1 MYHEEDADLSIIQGR
16 KVAIIGYGSQGHA
29 HALNLRDSGVDVR
42 VGLKDGSPSRAKAEA
57 EGLRVV
63 SVAEAVK
70 ESTVIMILAPD
81 HLQRHIYTDSI
92 LPNLK
97 DGDALFFGHG
107 FNIRFGYIKPTASVD
122 VCMVAPKGPGHLV
135 RREYAAGR
143 GVPVIVAVEQDST
156 GNAWPLT
163 LSYAKAIG
171 GLRAGGILTT
181 FTEETET
188 DLFGEQSV
196 LCGGASQL
204 VMYGFEVLTEAGYQP
219 EVAYF
224 ECLHELKL
232 IVDLMYEGGIA
243 KQRWSVSDTAE
254 FGDYVS
260 GPQAAQRVA
269 KPIVLIAEELS
280 PATLEALGPDFEVV
294 NCDGANRAEL
304 LAALAKGVDAVL
316 IRSATKMDAE
326 AIAAAKG
333 LKVIARAGVGLDNVD
348 IPAATAAGVMVVNA
362 PTSNIVSAAEL
373 AIALLMASAR
383 FVSPAHAALRNGKWA
398 RSKYTGAEIFEK
410 TLGIVGFG
418 RIGQLV
424 AHRMQAFGMDV
435 VAYDPYLQ
443 PARAA
448 QLGVRLVEL
457 DELLK
462 VSDFITIHLPKT
474 KETANLIGVEAL
486 KKVKS
491 TVRIINAAR
500 GGVLDEAALF
510 DAITE
515 GRVAGAGLD
524 VFSTEPCTDSPLFT
538 LDQVVA
544 TPHLGAST
552 DEAQERAGI
561 AVAVSVRKALAGE
574 LVPDAVNVKG
584 GAIHEEIRPSLP
596 LVEKMAQIATAIAG
610 EAPVSMDLTVKGE
623 ISEHDSS
630 ILATSA
636 LKGALLGCGLLD
648 VTYVNAPA
656 LAAERGVTS
665 SVTTDPESPEYRS
678 MISLRAAL
686 ADGKIV
692 TVDGTL
698 MGIRKV
704 EKIIAIDSFDLDLPP
719 TENLLF
725 LRYSDKP
732 GVVGAVGN
740 ALGKAGINIAGM
752 QVARSSAG
760 GNALM
765 ALTVDSQISDE
776 LITSVKKETGAELVR
791 SVTLVG

>member
-1 MYHEEDADLSIIQGR
+1 MTITK
-16 KVAIIGYGSQGHA
+16 KV
-29 HALNLRDSGVDVR
+29 
-42 VGLKDGSPSRAKAEA
+42 
-57 EGLRVV
+57 
-63 SVAEAVK
+63 
-70 ESTVIMILAPD
+70 
-81 HLQRHIYTDSI
+81 
-92 LPNLK
+92 
-97 DGDALFFGHG
+97 
-107 FNIRFGYIKPTASVD
+107 
-122 VCMVAPKGPGHLV
+122 
-135 RREYAAGR
+135 
-143 GVPVIVAVEQDST
+143 
-156 GNAWPLT
+156 
-163 LSYAKAIG
+163 
-171 GLRAGGILTT
+171 
-181 FTEETET
+181 
-188 DLFGEQSV
+188 
-196 LCGGASQL
+196 
-204 VMYGFEVLTEAGYQP
+204 
-219 EVAYF
+219 
-224 ECLHELKL
+224 
-232 IVDLMYEGGIA
+232 
-243 KQRWSVSDTAE
+243 
-254 FGDYVS
+254 
-260 GPQAAQRVA
+260 AQRVA

-304 LAALAKGVDAVL
+304 LAALGKGVDAVL

-373 AIALLMASAR
+373 AISLLMASAR
-383 FVSPAHAALRNGKWA
+383 FISPAHAALRNGKWA

-462 VSDFITIHLPKT
+462 ISDFITIHLPKT
-474 KETANLIGVEAL
+474 KETANLIGVDAL
-486 KKVKS
+486 KKVKPS
-491 TVRIINAAR
+491 VRIINAAR

-596 LVEKMAQIATAIAG
+596 LVEKMAQIATALAG
-610 EAPVSMDLTVKGE
+610 EAPASMDLTVRGD
-623 ISEHDSS
+623 ISGHDSS

-636 LKGALLGCGLLD
+636 LKGALLACGLSD

-704 EKIIAIDSFDLDLPP
+704 EKIIAIDGFDLDLPP

-752 QVARSSAG
+752 QVARSAAG
-760 GNALM
+760 GDALM
-765 ALTVDSQISDE
+765 AITVDSLISDE
-776 LITSVKKETGAELVR
+776 LTASVKKETGADVVR

>member
-1 MYHEEDADLSIIQGR
+1 MTIT
-16 KVAIIGYGSQGHA
+16 K
-29 HALNLRDSGVDVR
+29 
-42 VGLKDGSPSRAKAEA
+42 
-57 EGLRVV
+57 
-63 SVAEAVK
+63 K
-70 ESTVIMILAPD
+70 E
-81 HLQRHIYTDSI
+81 
-92 LPNLK
+92 
-97 DGDALFFGHG
+97 
-107 FNIRFGYIKPTASVD
+107 
-122 VCMVAPKGPGHLV
+122 
-135 RREYAAGR
+135 
-143 GVPVIVAVEQDST
+143 
-156 GNAWPLT
+156 
-163 LSYAKAIG
+163 
-171 GLRAGGILTT
+171 
-181 FTEETET
+181 
-188 DLFGEQSV
+188 
-196 LCGGASQL
+196 
-204 VMYGFEVLTEAGYQP
+204 
-219 EVAYF
+219 
-224 ECLHELKL
+224 
-232 IVDLMYEGGIA
+232 
-243 KQRWSVSDTAE
+243 
-254 FGDYVS
+254 
-260 GPQAAQRVA
+260 AQRVA

-294 NCDGANRAEL
+294 NCDGANRPEL

-373 AIALLMASAR
+373 AISLLMASAR
-383 FVSPAHAALRNGKWA
+383 FISPAHAALRNGKWA

-462 VSDFITIHLPKT
+462 ISDFITIHLPKT

-486 KKVKS
+486 KKVKPS
-491 TVRIINAAR
+491 VRIINAAR
-500 GGVLDEAALF
+500 GGVLDEVALF

-610 EAPVSMDLTVKGE
+610 EAPVSMDLTVRGD
-623 ISEHDSS
+623 ISGHDSS

-636 LKGALLGCGLLD
+636 LKGALLACGLSD

-665 SVTTDPESPEYRS
+665 AVATDPESPEYRS

-704 EKIIAIDSFDLDLPP
+704 EKIIAIDGFDLDLPP

-752 QVARSSAG
+752 QVARSAAG
-760 GNALM
+760 GDALM
-765 ALTVDSQISDE
+765 AITVDSLISED
-776 LITSVKKETGAELVR
+776 ITESVKKETGANVVR

>member
-1 MYHEEDADLSIIQGR
+1 MTITR
-16 KVAIIGYGSQGHA
+16 K
-29 HALNLRDSGVDVR
+29 
-42 VGLKDGSPSRAKAEA
+42 
-57 EGLRVV
+57 
-63 SVAEAVK
+63 
-70 ESTVIMILAPD
+70 
-81 HLQRHIYTDSI
+81 
-92 LPNLK
+92 
-97 DGDALFFGHG
+97 
-107 FNIRFGYIKPTASVD
+107 
-122 VCMVAPKGPGHLV
+122 
-135 RREYAAGR
+135 
-143 GVPVIVAVEQDST
+143 
-156 GNAWPLT
+156 
-163 LSYAKAIG
+163 
-171 GLRAGGILTT
+171 
-181 FTEETET
+181 
-188 DLFGEQSV
+188 
-196 LCGGASQL
+196 
-204 VMYGFEVLTEAGYQP
+204 
-219 EVAYF
+219 
-224 ECLHELKL
+224 
-232 IVDLMYEGGIA
+232 
-243 KQRWSVSDTAE
+243 
-254 FGDYVS
+254 
-260 GPQAAQRVA
+260 AAQRVA

-373 AIALLMASAR
+373 AISLLMASAR
-383 FVSPAHAALRNGKWA
+383 FISPAHAALRNGKWA

-462 VSDFITIHLPKT
+462 ISDFITIHLPKT
-474 KETANLIGVEAL
+474 KETANLIGVDAL
-486 KKVKS
+486 KKVKPS
-491 TVRIINAAR
+491 VRIINAAR

-610 EAPVSMDLTVKGE
+610 EAPVSMDLTVRGD
-623 ISEHDSS
+623 ISGHDSS

-636 LKGALLGCGLLD
+636 LKGALLACGLSD

-665 SVTTDPESPEYRS
+665 AVTTDPESPEYRS

-704 EKIIAIDSFDLDLPP
+704 EKIIAIDGFDLDLPP

-752 QVARSSAG
+752 QVARSTAG
-760 GNALM
+760 GDALM
-765 ALTVDSQISDE
+765 AITVDSLISDE
-776 LITSVKKETGAELVR
+776 LTASVKKETGADVVR